1 MLTHD
6 AKSTRTSLLGIG
18 LLITLAACGG
28 AAPSGTSRA
37 SIGTVPASA
46 LPSPSARAASALPSA
61 SARALGVGAVVLESG
76 DYVTGSPFLSR
87 VTFSAPPGWYASMGG
102 PYAVFLDPSL
112 VTASDDDGLVE
123 LVIFDKVYADPCHP
137 DKGLLSP
144 SPGPSVDDLA
154 KALASVPSLVATTP
168 TDVTVAGYHGKQV
181 TLTAPT
187 SITACS
193 VWQTA
198 TRRDQHHGSG
208 GAGPIHDPRYRRPTA
223 RDRRPRTPERKRGQQ
238 GGGPGHP
245 GLHPFRTSQLI
256 TLRPRRAAR
265 YQDDDVRT
273 ACMPARSEAGHV
285 GRVLTSR
292 LVPR

>member
-1 MLTHD
+1 MLTHA

-28 AAPSGTSRA
+28 AAPSGTSTA
-37 SIGTVPASA
+37 SIGTVPASALTGAERAAPASA
-46 LPSPSARAASALPSA
+46 LPSPSARA
-61 SARALGVGAVVLESG
+61 LGVGRKVVLESG

-168 TDVTVAGYHGKQV
+168 TDVIVAGYHGKQV

-187 SITACS
+187 SITTCS
-193 VWQTA
+193 VWQLPLGA
-198 TRRDQHHGSG
+198 TNTMVPGE
-208 GAGPIHDPRYRRPTA
+208 
-223 RDRRPRTPERKRGQQ
+223 RDRYWILDIDGQRLVIVAHEL
-238 GGGPGHP
+238 P
-245 GLHPFRTSQLI
+245 SE
-256 TLRPRRAAR
+256 
-265 YQDDDVRT
+265 
-273 ACMPARSEAGHV
+273 SEANKAEV
-285 GRVLTSR
+285 QAILDSIRFAPAS
-292 LVPR
+292 